1 MFTADPLTD
10 KGRQMLALIQ
20 EYQKTG
26 GTIVDFCRGRQLT
39 TAAFHWWKRR
49 LKEHLID
56 HFVTEP
62 ARFVQVT
69 PPTNALIP
77 LVGGSR
83 IELSFPDGRVI
94 GLPRDYPTA
103 DLIAVLRGSSCQ

>member
-1 MFTADPLTD
+1 MYATDPLTD

-39 TAAFHWWKRR
+39 SAAFHWWKRR
-49 LKEHLID
+49 LKKHLSD
-56 HFVTEP
+56 RSFADP
-62 ARFVQVT
+62 PRFVQVT
-69 PPTNALIP
+69 HPASAMIP
-77 LVGGSR
+77 LVGGGR

-94 GLPRDYPTA
+94 GFPRDYPAA
-103 DLIAVLRGSSCQ
+103 DLIAVLRGNACQ